1 MHSIL
6 LLGAGK
12 IGGAIAKLLSASGD
26 YDVLVGD
33 ANQDALDRI
42 AHWAKVRTARI
53 DAAKPGSVAKHLR
66 DRTAVI
72 SACSYSVNPGI
83 AAAAKDAGA
92 SYFDLTED
100 VATTHA
106 IRRTA
111 RGALDGQIFMPQCGL
126 APGFVAIAAHA
137 LTKQF

>member
-12 IGGAIAKLLSASGD
+12 IGGAIAKLLSSSGD

-33 ANQDALDRI
+33 ASQEALDRI

-53 DAAKPGSVAKHLR
+53 DAGKPGALR
-66 DRTAVI
+66 KAMRNQTAVI

-83 AAAAKDAGA
+83 AQAAKEAGA

-106 IRRTA
+106 IRRIS
-111 RGALDGQIFMPQCGL
+111 RGAAEG
-126 APGFVAIAAHA
+126 
-137 LTKQF
+137 